1 MIIFN
6 EIKPNDTVKVL
17 TNLEEE
23 DIDVELYAVVK
34 DNRGDFLEI
43 NYFNETSLLYK
54 NARVYELEEEE
65 NCVQEANLLEHYTD
79 ELLVEVKDGHWVL
92 PGEIDEEFSSGMEDE
107 SEDDG
112 SDLNDFIVSDSEID
126 GQIHKPAGWQE
137 IDQDWKDW
145 NPSGPGMKRFKD
157 VVDRLEEQAKY
168 EADELNL
175 SKCDK

>member
-1 MIIFN
+1 MIIFK
-6 EIKPNDTVKVL
+6 EIKPNDTIKVL
-17 TNLEEE
+17 TNLEDE

-65 NCVQEANLLEHYTD
+65 NCVQEANLLEHYAN
-79 ELLVEVKDGHWVL
+79 ELLVEIKDGHWVI
-92 PGEIDEEFSSGMEDE
+92 PEEIDEENSSSIYDE
-107 SEDDG
+107 SEDGG
-112 SDLNDFIVSDSEID
+112 SDLNDFIVSDSEVD
-126 GQIHKPAGWQE
+126 GQINKPPGWQQ

-145 NPSGPGMKRFKD
+145 EPSGPGMKRFKD
-157 VVDRLEEQAKY
+157 MVDTLEQRAKY

-175 SKCDK
+175 SRMR